1 MSFNTVSYGQ
11 AEADE
16 IISQVKIPGEFLHT
30 PVEEIRSRDWER
42 ELRKR
47 TSLELHYVTLAE
59 YHKNRGEVG
68 QTEADEEGLRNTQ
81 TAVLE
86 SELGHRKV
94 FHFVPHR
101 LFNEFQLDQ
110 ELRRFFRNIRLK
122 AHFASGDF
130 STTSGIS
137 IPSVNPDKSVFTF
150 KELNLSISSKYNPP
164 KSYHPVET
172 YISLVTQDIKREC
185 AQINQGFFPIKR
197 NCTIHDKRALD
208 NLKKNSS
215 ITIKSADKGGAIVV
229 MDTSFYQTMVHQH
242 LDDRNTYLLLDRDPT
257 SDISKEIQQLIK
269 IYKEQN
275 VIDTKLGEFLL
286 NLHPVVPVFYA
297 LPKIHKHLTCP
308 PGRPIVAST
317 NSILSPLA
325 MTIEKILTPLL
336 VHITSFIRD
345 TSDFLEGLKSIGSI
359 HQNCLLVTMD
369 VNSLYTS
376 IDHQK
381 GLEAKV
387 GTAMGSN
394 MAPPYAN
401 IFMASFEEHYVYT
414 HYHFQQYCIYWKR
427 YIDDVFLIWGG
438 DEISLLQFYRDLNSY
453 VSNLTFSISKDYHS
467 NRGEVGQTEADEEG
481 LRNTQTAVLESELGH
496 SVLEDDK
503 AFLMSQRE
511 DRMSS
516 LMSGVDKVRASQ
528 IKKKKINTEKKVA
541 YKMKHYKLIGKMN
554 KTFIVEHS
562 VSSPSSSTHQE
573 DEFYAP
579 PVKKCCASRRLK
591 PLDHTLTATWDQE
604 QLFIRQAST

>member
-59 YHKNRGEVG
+59 YHKVKRIPRGLRVSLRPTLFHEKPDFCTKFEGILNKCSMDIMLLTIEYLQKEILEMDKQIEVIQQQLTNTLTNDKFDNLKQKIDRTIEEFRNVLQERKRSKFLRDTEDYHRRSVYRWRDINIQRDRRQYRREFFTTSSSSDNDSNSRTTSPFLEQRRGRSNRGRRGGAPEH
-68 QTEADEEGLRNTQ
+68 ADSGPRVRTRSQKGLSFCPTP
-81 TAVLE
+81 A
-86 SELGHRKV
+86 
-94 FHFVPHR
+94 
-101 LFNEFQLDQ
+101 FNEFQLDQ

-381 GLEAKV
+381 GLEARC
-387 GTAMGSN
+387 
-394 MAPPYAN
+394 
-401 IFMASFEEHYVYT
+401 ASLH
-414 HYHFQQYCIYWKR
+414 C
-427 YIDDVFLIWGG
+427 
-438 DEISLLQFYRDLNSY
+438 
-453 VSNLTFSISKDYHS
+453 VSAG
-467 NRGEVGQTEADEEG
+467 R
-481 LRNTQTAVLESELGH
+481 
-496 SVLEDDK
+496 K
-503 AFLMSQRE
+503 A
-511 DRMSS
+511 
-516 LMSGVDKVRASQ
+516 
-528 IKKKKINTEKKVA
+528 
-541 YKMKHYKLIGKMN
+541 
-554 KTFIVEHS
+554 EHS
-562 VSSPSSSTHQE
+562 GDVSQSVQRST
-573 DEFYAP
+573 AP
-579 PVKKCCASRRLK
+579 GDRHRNAGDLGLETVIGL
-591 PLDHTLTATWDQE
+591 LE
-604 QLFIRQAST
+604 IQLYDLSLSTP